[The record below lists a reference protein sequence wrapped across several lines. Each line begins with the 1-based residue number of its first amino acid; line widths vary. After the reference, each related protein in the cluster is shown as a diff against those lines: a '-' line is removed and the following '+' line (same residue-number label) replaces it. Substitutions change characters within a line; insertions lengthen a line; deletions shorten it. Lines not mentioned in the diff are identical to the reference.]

1 MCVERVLCILIWML
15 LLETLGNSLFCTPQA
30 RELLF
35 HNLSPS
41 MFGVEP
47 ILWTLL
53 KKRKETLFSIV
64 LGRTKTKNPFGNGGG
79 HCMT

>member
-1 MCVERVLCILIWML
+1 
-15 LLETLGNSLFCTPQA
+15 
-30 RELLF
+30 
-35 HNLSPS
+35 